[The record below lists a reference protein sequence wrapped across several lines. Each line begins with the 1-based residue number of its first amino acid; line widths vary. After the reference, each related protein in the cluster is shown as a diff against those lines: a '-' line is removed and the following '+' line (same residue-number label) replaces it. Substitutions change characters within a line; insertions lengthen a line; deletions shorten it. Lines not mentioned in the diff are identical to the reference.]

1 MHRTRS
7 GWQARIVRSGLACAG
22 VLGLWPT
29 AQAVDRGEISDRPG
43 IEGYEPSTLGYTND
57 NDDVSFVDFSLSL
70 KYRLFPKLLDLP
82 HERVYFAFTGR
93 FGMYAGTRRSEPVI
107 AKSYNPK
114 LVWRHVMDH
123 DDKVYQARS
132 ESGSALPDQLYGYL
146 DVAYAHESNG
156 QTISTPAEL
165 ALAQSTAVRPEFA
178 YDAMS
183 RGWDYAQVV
192 WKHTLIDTATR
203 RVTSYTDFKYFISKG
218 LLQDHIEEYNAWEN
232 NPEGKPRKAVN
243 GVAATIEYEHE
254 WQVSSGNKPWLAN
267 SRVSLRYETG
277 YDSPFKYNTLRL
289 EAGMHVLQLPLTLWM
304 QRGYNSDL
312 AQYYKKVTSYG
323 VQLRMGGF

>member
-1 MHRTRS
+1 MVWS
-7 GWQARIVRSGLACAG
+7 GCVGAG
-22 VLGLWPT
+22 VCGVQPQ
-29 AQAVDRGEISDRPG
+29 AHAVDRGEISDRPG
-43 IEGYEPSTLGYTND
+43 IEGYEPSTLGYTKD
-57 NDDVSFVDFSLSL
+57 DDDVSFVDFSLSL
-70 KYRLFPKLLDLP
+70 KYRLFPKLINLP
-82 HERVYFAFTGR
+82 RERVYFAFTGR

-114 LVWRHVMDH
+114 VIWRHAMDR
-123 DDKVYQARS
+123 DDKLYKTRGDA
-132 ESGSALPDQLYGYL
+132 GSDSPAELYGYL

-165 ALAQSTAVRPEFA
+165 ATAQTTALRPEFA
-178 YDAMS
+178 YDGMS

-192 WKHTLIDTATR
+192 WKRTLIDTATR
-203 RVTSYTDFKYFISKG
+203 RVTSYTDFKYFIPDG
-218 LLQDHIEEYNAWEN
+218 LLQDGIEEYKAWEN

-243 GVAATIEYEHE
+243 GLAATLEYEHE
-254 WQVSSGNKPWLAN
+254 WQLSSGNKPWLGN

-289 EAGMHVLQLPLTLWM
+289 EAGMHVLQLPLTLWI

-312 AQYYKKVTSYG
+312 AQYYKNVTSYG